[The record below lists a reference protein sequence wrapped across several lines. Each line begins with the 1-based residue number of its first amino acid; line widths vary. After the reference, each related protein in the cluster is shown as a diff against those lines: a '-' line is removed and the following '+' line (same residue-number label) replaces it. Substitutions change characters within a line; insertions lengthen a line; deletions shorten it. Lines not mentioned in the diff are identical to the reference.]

1 MDIIALRDYI
11 LSLPNMEETQP
22 FEDKGIIV
30 YKIGGKWCAV
40 FHCDNPAFI
49 GVKCDPDRAIVLRD
63 KYEAITPAWHFNKKY
78 WNYLRFEALPDA
90 IVQRELRHSYLTVI
104 RKNVTPKA
112 LRVALQLAAEE
123 AHIDDAPML
132 E

>member
-11 LSLPNMEETQP
+11 LSLPNVEETQP

-78 WNYLRFEALPDA
+78 WNYLRFEVLPNA

-112 LRVALQLAAEE
+112 LRAELLQAAEKAQIE
-123 AHIDDAPML
+123 YVPAL